1 MSSTTVRSLV
11 KSRLENDWPQRG
23 DAEIVDVT
31 NLHIDRGVDD
41 SLWVAL
47 EFPGGSE
54 EIISMG
60 DPGNNLYREFGVI
73 NVHVLV
79 PSGSGATEALTAI
92 ESIRVLF
99 RGAEFGTDP
108 NFVRCY
114 GADPA
119 TTSDRISPATIE
131 GQWYIMSCSI
141 DYTFDAFGGTA

>member
-23 DAEIVDVT
+23 DAEVVDVT

-41 SLWVAL
+41 ALWVAL

-119 TTSDRISPATIE
+119 TTSDRISPATLE
-131 GQWYIMSCSI
+131 GQWYIITSSI

>member
-92 ESIRVLF
+92 ESIRLLF

-131 GQWYIMSCSI
+131 GQWYIMTSSI